1 MCGSITD
8 RLMHPKITPGEK
20 DGSGSREGGGE
31 RQSRFFNTLNVF
43 SHREKRKKSTAI
55 SSHKMLTSC
64 QLSDLFR
71 RLDKNGNGELELS
84 EFLLI
89 IKKLKIAVDEDFV
102 NRYVPIRMSVSVLT
116 LQSFSRS

>member
-1 MCGSITD
+1 M
-8 RLMHPKITPGEK
+8 REQKIIPGERE
-20 DGSGSREGGGE
+20 GSGTGDSNE
-31 RQSRFFNTLNVF
+31 RPSKFFHSFNVF
-43 SHREKRKKSTAI
+43 SHRDKRKKPSAPA

-89 IKKLKIAVDEDFV
+89 IKKLKIPVDEDYV
-102 NRYVPIRMSVSVLT
+102 NR
-116 LQSFSRS
+116 